1 MKDYII
7 LILAMVFIM
16 ICLQFIGAKNTQNNN
31 KSNIPNQNA
40 YYEKYLDKEITGAE
54 LATIITKAMEQNE
67 NNGVN
72 KDSKNHFIN
81 NNTNSLQIDLK
92 IRTVNNTYNTY
103 AMEAIYNKGISE
115 FIQNFGTGKFKCIN
129 IEYHKN
135 TGSISKMLFA
145 ELT

>member
-1 MKDYII
+1 MKDYFI

-16 ICLQFIGAKNTQNNN
+16 ICLQFINVKNTQNNN
-31 KSNIPNQNA
+31 NSNLISQNA

-54 LATIITKAMEQNE
+54 LATIITKAIEQNE

-72 KDSKNHFIN
+72 KDSKDHFIN

-92 IRTVNNTYNTY
+92 MRTVNNTYS
-103 AMEAIYNKGISE
+103 MEAINKGGISN
-115 FIQNFGTGKFKCIN
+115 FIQNFGTVNFKCIN

-135 TGSISKMLFA
+135 TGAISKMIFA

>member
-31 KSNIPNQNA
+31 SNLPNQNA

-72 KDSKNHFIN
+72 KDSKQHFIN
-81 NNTNSLQIDLK
+81 NNTNSLQIELK
-92 IRTVNNTYNTY
+92 MRTVNNTY
-103 AMEAIYNKGISE
+103 AMEAVYNKGISE
-115 FIQNFGTGKFKCIN
+115 FIQNFGTVNFKCVN

-135 TGSISKMLFA
+135 TGAISKMLFA